1 MGYAGKLIS
10 GSVALVGHKVKQ
22 IMGNISVTDT
32 ATAKGI
38 NGAYC
43 TVIVIEGNVWI
54 NPLATAKADSTAIK
68 VIDSIS
74 LVVDGNLSLISD
86 ESGATV
92 QIIIWE

>member
-10 GSVALVGHKVKQ
+10 GS
-22 IMGNISVTDT
+22 
-32 ATAKGI
+32 
-38 NGAYC
+38 
-43 TVIVIEGNVWI
+43 
-54 NPLATAKADSTAIK
+54 
-68 VIDSIS
+68 DSIS